1 MEKLLK
7 NGKTIQQFAEE
18 CRQQLI
24 SQGFI
29 FNENYGW
36 EKPEILEK
44 FGLNPNMRG
53 IPSVLCDE
61 MEYKEKITE
70 KRDAYGK
77 KTGEKI
83 VETIPHFTGKK
94 IWGIA
99 SEWLNYKKYKF
110 ASDINTPRDYDDL
123 EYIDKRNRMDYINF

>member
-7 NGKTIQQFAEE
+7 TGQTIKAFAEE

-44 FGLNPNMRG
+44 FGLNPNMTG
-53 IPSVLCDE
+53 IPAILYDE
-61 MEYKEKITE
+61 MEYKERVVE
-70 KRDAYGK
+70 KKDAYGK
-77 KTGEKI
+77 KTGEKW
-83 VETIPHFTGKK
+83 VEKVPYYTGKK
-94 IWGIA
+94 TWGVA
-99 SEWLNYKKYKF
+99 LEWLNYKKYKF
-110 ASDINTPRDYDDL
+110 ALDINNPKTFDDI
-123 EYIDKRNRMDYINF
+123 EYIEKRNRMDYINF